1 VSITGTD
8 FISFETSQN
17 MLDLLQV
24 NNHRYERVPLSDA
37 LGRVLAEDIV
47 AQYNDPQFPTAS
59 MDGYAVR
66 HEDLAKGELIVLG
79 DNPAGHNEKR
89 ILGEAESIKTFTGSM
104 MPEGSDTLIQIEN
117 VTFED
122 DKIVINEMVEKGN
135 AVRPVGE
142 GYKAGEILIEK
153 GTKIGFAEIGVMAGL
168 NCVMV
173 KVALRPRV
181 AVIATGSEILDLG
194 ENSDNPA
201 QIRSSN
207 NYTLAALFE
216 QAGAEVIQLGTA
228 PDDRDAIM
236 KTFENAL
243 ESADILVSTGGVSVG
258 DYDFVKDIIPRLG
271 AEVVY
276 KGVGIKPGRHILVA
290 QRGHKFI
297 LALPGFAYS
306 STVTAI
312 LYALPLIAKMLGKV
326 RPYKT
331 VAAKLQ
337 EDFKKRSRFT
347 EFTACNVVIE
357 DGEYFVNFEDKK
369 VGSSAILV
377 NMLDDSALMIAGEED
392 KFLEAGTY
400 VSVIL
405 LDEF

>member
-1 VSITGTD
+1 MSITGVD
-8 FISFETSQN
+8 FISYETSQN

-24 NNHRYERVPLSDA
+24 NNHRYEKVPLSNA
-37 LGRVLAEDIV
+37 VGRVLAEDIV
-47 AQYNDPQFPTAS
+47 AKYNDPQFPTAS

-66 HEDLAKGELIVLG
+66 HQDLQKGELVVLG
-79 DNPAGHNEKR
+79 DNPAGHDER
-89 ILGEAESIKTFTGSM
+89 RVLSEGESIKTFTGSM

-117 VTFED
+117 VTSSD
-122 DKIVINEMVEKGN
+122 GKIIINEMVEKAN
-135 AVRPVGE
+135 AVRPIGE
-142 GYKAGEILIEK
+142 GYKAGEVLIEQ
-153 GTKIGFAEIGVMAGL
+153 GVKIGFAEIGVMAGL
-168 NCVMV
+168 NHVMV

-243 ESADILVSTGGVSVG
+243 ESADLLISTGGVSVG
-258 DYDFVKDIIPRLG
+258 DYDFVKDIVPRLG

-312 LYALPLIAKMLGKV
+312 LYALPLIAKMQQKEK
-326 RPYKT
+326 PYKM

-347 EFTACNVVIE
+347 EFTACNVIVE
-357 DGEYFVNFEDKK
+357 DGEYFINFKDKK

-377 NMLDDSALMIAGEED
+377 NMLHNSGLMIAGEDD
-392 KFLEAGTY
+392 KFLEKGTY